1 MNSHF
6 LKAGILLA
14 HGSRDPLW
22 MEPLKKILEKV
33 RLNNPTVLWELA
45 FLESCAP
52 NLEESFKA
60 LVAKN
65 SSIFSVKII
74 PVFMAAGTHLRQDLP
89 RLVKPLKEL
98 YPHLKIEIGSVLGEE
113 EKIQEALAHFISHS
127 LT

>member
-1 MNSHF
+1 MKSHF
-6 LKAGILLA
+6 SKAGILLA

-33 RLNNPTVLWELA
+33 RLNNPAVLWELA

-52 NLEESFKA
+52 NLEGCLKT
-60 LVAKN
+60 LVADH

-98 YPHLKIEIGSVLGEE
+98 HPHLKIEIGSVLGEE

-127 LT
+127 FT